1 MVFKG
6 PSNPNHSVILRSS
19 DVESRIRPVL
29 TLYLTVQGK
38 FASNSCCHS

>member
-1 MVFKG
+1 MVFMG
-6 PSNPNHSVILRSS
+6 PSNLNHSVILQSS
-19 DVESRIRPVL
+19 DVESKIRPVF